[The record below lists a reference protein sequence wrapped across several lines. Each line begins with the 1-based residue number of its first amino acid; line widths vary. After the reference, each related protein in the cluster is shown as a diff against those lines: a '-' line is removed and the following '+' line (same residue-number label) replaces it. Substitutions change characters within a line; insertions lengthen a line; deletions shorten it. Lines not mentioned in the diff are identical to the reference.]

1 MPFKCRPQPT
11 PGWPLGC
18 GGHSHPHPHPLP
30 TAQVT
35 HKVRS
40 LGMWLKLDT
49 GMVVMLL
56 LFSVLKGTDR
66 PSSTCPARTHRRQ
79 DPSAHIVALRKGV
92 TFYPERDQ
100 SCSGCEGGGDS
111 PELGR

>member
-18 GGHSHPHPHPLP
+18 GGQPHPHPHPLP

-66 PSSTCPARTHRRQ
+66 SFSTCPARTYRRQ
-79 DPSAHIVALRKGV
+79 DPSAHIEALREGV
-92 TFYPERDQ
+92 TFYPEGDQ
-100 SCSGCEGGGDS
+100 PCSGCEGGGDS